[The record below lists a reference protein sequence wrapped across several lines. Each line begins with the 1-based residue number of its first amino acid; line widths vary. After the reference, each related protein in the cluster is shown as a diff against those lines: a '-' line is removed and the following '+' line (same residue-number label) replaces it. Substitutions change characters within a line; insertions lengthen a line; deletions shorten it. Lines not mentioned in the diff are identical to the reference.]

1 MNKLLKLTG
10 VSMLAIVAASNANAA
25 GYTCEELIEYTSCNT
40 GYALLDGDC
49 VCDGGY
55 YTNGDKCTICPI
67 GTYSSVNASEC
78 TTCPTTGLVGPDN
91 NAIVATTA
99 STGSKNISACIIPTN
114 VTIKGETGLY
124 HFKSSCAYSGLTP
137 GTSSGGTVMTEE
149 QACAEAE
156 GCESD
161 CSTLPCTFF
170 CDTMSGA
177 EGDYWNYIPEQG
189 LAGCGIVN
197 LEGMKGSCK
206 FAGATWTWPTDA
218 TTDAYTCECPYGA
231 EWVQD
236 SDDSGYCEG
245 GEYDQVYLCKESD
258 GKWNDNDATCECPT
272 GMSWDE
278 NSGCY

>member
-10 VSMLAIVAASNANAA
+10 VSMLAIVAATGARAA

-78 TTCPTTGLVGPDN
+78 TTCPTTGLVDPNN

-137 GTSSGGTVMTEE
+137 GVSGGGSIFMTE
-149 QACAEAE
+149 QAACEADASGTWNGTSCDCDGVDVFVYSNEIGTGVCTYTSFMDAETVLGE
-156 GCESD
+156 
-161 CSTLPCTFF
+161 CTSNGG
-170 CDTMSGA
+170 T
-177 EGDYWNYIPEQG
+177 WNYATG
-189 LAGCGIVN
+189 LC
-197 LEGMKGSCK
+197 
-206 FAGATWTWPTDA
+206 D
-218 TTDAYTCECPYGA
+218 CPYDTVWLTA
-231 EWVQD
+231 
-236 SDDSGYCEG
+236 
-245 GEYDQVYLCKESD
+245 
-258 GKWNDNDATCECPT
+258 
-272 GMSWDE
+272 GMSYGDVALCSAVSLNTADACTAAGGWFE
-278 NSGCY
+278 EWEGNIECSCQSGGWKKDANGNYICEQ

>member
-10 VSMLAIVAASNANAA
+10 VSVVAIMTAMGANAA

-40 GYALLDGDC
+40 GYALLEGDC

-137 GTSSGGTVMTEE
+137 GTSSGGNTVVSEE
-149 QACAEAE
+149 TACIDA
-156 GCESD
+156 GGDWSSD
-161 CSTLPCTFF
+161 W
-170 CDTMSGA
+170 CDCTMSENGMF
-177 EGDYWNYIPEQG
+177 WNFLPEH
-189 LAGCGIVN
+189 GIVGCFETS
-197 LEGMKGSCK
+197 LEYMKLSCED
-206 FAGATWTWPTDA
+206 AGATWTWPTDG
-218 TTDAYTCECPYGA
+218 TDNYTCECPDGA
-231 EWVQD
+231 EWMQD
-236 SDDSGYCEG
+236 SDESGYC
-245 GEYDQVYLCKESD
+245 
-258 GKWNDNDATCECPT
+258 WR
-272 GMSWDE
+272 
-278 NSGCY
+278 

>member
-78 TTCPTTGLVGPDN
+78 TTCPTTGLVDPDN

-114 VTIKGETGLY
+114 VTIKGTTGLY

-137 GTSSGGTVMTEE
+137 GTQGGNGDGVVKVPTLDEACAAAGYEACNTEGDGGYWCDSGWMETVVYEPTTGKTACYESEGTSMSDGDSVKAVATLKSACAESGGTWDIDKITCNCPSNTTWTIGDAEGYRYWK
-149 QACAEAE
+149 CWTEAE
-156 GCESD
+156 L
-161 CSTLPCTFF
+161 T
-170 CDTMSGA
+170 
-177 EGDYWNYIPEQG
+177 N
-189 LAGCGIVN
+189 
-197 LEGMKGSCK
+197 
-206 FAGATWTWPTDA
+206 
-218 TTDAYTCECPYGA
+218 
-231 EWVQD
+231 
-236 SDDSGYCEG
+236 
-245 GEYDQVYLCKESD
+245 
-258 GKWNDNDATCECPT
+258 
-272 GMSWDE
+272 
-278 NSGCY
+278 

>member
-10 VSMLAIVAASNANAA
+10 VSVVAIMTAMGANAA

-40 GYALLDGDC
+40 GYALLEGDC

-78 TTCPTTGLVGPDN
+78 TTCPTTGLVDPDN

-137 GTSSGGTVMTEE
+137 GTSSGGTDIAEE
-149 QACAEAE
+149 QVACETTDM
-156 GCESD
+156 GGQWVDGRCD
-161 CSTLPCTFF
+161 C
-170 CDTMSGA
+170 
-177 EGDYWNYIPEQG
+177 GDMVWFYSQTSEQG
-189 LAGCGIVN
+189 MCVG
-197 LEGMKGSCK
+197 
-206 FAGATWTWPTDA
+206 
-218 TTDAYTCECPYGA
+218 
-231 EWVQD
+231 
-236 SDDSGYCEG
+236 
-245 GEYDQVYLCKESD
+245 
-258 GKWNDNDATCECPT
+258 DNDRLEMLKICDASDVASVDFGDGECRCDDGNSTICDAENGCACE
-272 GMSWDE
+272 
-278 NSGCY
+278 